1 MSKDGRLPDNV
12 TEDMIPGNRPCDNH
26 HECCPLHDDA
36 PELCVCG
43 CEMDGHEDPCQM
55 QCGCEG
61 KKLDKSPE
69 CACPTIADDIAADKA
84 DAAEARRDLDEDR

>member
-1 MSKDGRLPDNV
+1 MSKDGFLPDDV
-12 TEDMIPGNRPCDNH
+12 SEDMIPGNRPGDNH
-26 HECCPLHDDA
+26 HEYCPLHEDA

-61 KKLDKSPE
+61 KKLDKEPE
-69 CACPTIADDIAADKA
+69 CVCPPPAEIKA
-84 DAAEARRDLDEDR
+84 ERAERMAEMREDR